1 MAYCLKCGAYI
12 PDGQSACLA
21 CGYDPVEEQKKEEA
35 EKSRKSGSAAA
46 RQSRST
52 EDARIRME
60 EQRRRVQEQ
69 NRRWAE
75 QEKRRREEAAARE
88 KARKE
93 QQERDRQW
101 AREEYEKRQAEQQ
114 AAEEPHVSYHGYG
127 DDYRTRNQTGQ
138 GNRALA
144 AISYLSILFAIP
156 YFLAPNDEFARFHA
170 KQGMKLFVFGIV
182 AEILTSLI
190 GLGWLATL
198 VRLYLIYKGMTN
210 ALNGRKEE
218 LPYIGN
224 LSIGE
229 K

>member
-1 MAYCLKCGAYI
+1 MKKKVLAVILAAALAAVFTTGCGNSS
-12 PDGQSACLA
+12 GSA
-21 CGYDPVEEQKKEEA
+21 GTEKTEEAAKETEAVTEEA
-35 EKSRKSGSAAA
+35 ETVVEGTENALTAEAPVEQPAATATTGETAAA
-46 RQSRST
+46 
-52 EDARIRME
+52 
-60 EQRRRVQEQ
+60 
-69 NRRWAE
+69 AE
-75 QEKRRREEAAARE
+75 
-88 KARKE
+88 
-93 QQERDRQW
+93 
-101 AREEYEKRQAEQQ
+101 Q

-170 KQGMKLFVFGIV
+170 KQGLKLFVFGIV